1 MGSDEKM
8 VLEGG
13 RLKFLCEKR
22 QLDAKAQNGIVPDYF
37 RFTIKREH
45 IPAKRHIPCD
55 TNDQDL
61 ARWFAH
67 LFAQLLGFVV
77 GVDRPGRDYYEF
89 TTTIDNEWGHE
100 VASVSAGGE
109 SQRGSICFTIKGEG
123 CTHARQGWEKRVH
136 DYFEEFL
143 PTITRID
150 LAKDFFNGEVCIAE
164 LVGLYECHEFSY
176 RNRFPKYL
184 QHGCWIDFE
193 GRASNLVEREG
204 QGVPVF
210 GMGGGGHSRTFQV
223 GKRESGKVFRGYEKG
238 HQYGMMDSPWLR
250 CEVEW
255 RNVNRVIPWGAIVSP
270 AEYFAG
276 AYPAMHVISNREVA
290 TKIATATKVGEA
302 SAVRFI
308 GWIKRVVAP
317 SLLQITKIMPD
328 HDWLE
333 GLVLDQV
340 HRRVPRSLRGLSAHS
355 MQHGIQAALRPFL
368 SNSNP
373 CEPAAWAH

>member
-45 IPAKRHIPCD
+45 IPATRKIPGD

-67 LFAQLLGFVV
+67 MFAQLLGFVV

-109 SQRGSICFTIKGEG
+109 TQRGSICFTIKGEG
-123 CTHARQGWEKRVH
+123 CTHALHGWEKRVH
-136 DYFEEFL
+136 DYFAQFL

-150 LAKDFFNGEVCIAE
+150 LAKDFFDGEVEIEE
-164 LVGLYECHEFSY
+164 LVHLYKCHEFSY
-176 RNRFPKYL
+176 RNRRPKFTT
-184 QHGCWIDFE
+184 HGAWSLGLDAE
-193 GRASNLVEREG
+193 GL
-204 QGVPVF
+204 P
-210 GMGGGGHSRTFQV
+210 MGGNSRTFQV
-223 GKRESGKVFRGYEKG
+223 GKRESGKLFRGYEKG
-238 HQYGMMDSPWLR
+238 HQFAMMESQWLR
-250 CEVEW
+250 CEVEL
-255 RNVNRVIPWGAIVSP
+255 RNVNRVIPWDAVVSP

-276 AYPAMHVISNREVA
+276 AYPAMQLISNREQA
-290 TKIATATKVGEA
+290 TKIPTATKVGEA
-302 SAVRFI
+302 SAQRCINWV
-308 GWIKRVVAP
+308 KRVVAP
-317 SLLQITKIMPD
+317 TLLQITKIMPD